1 MFGTII
7 KYEEDK
13 LYITNTEGVADTNYI
28 GYHVVFPEEE
38 HKTIGEIIGIDK
50 DQIVIKLIGDIVN
63 NRFNNGVLKKPSM
76 KTKPRLIFKSELE
89 LLLGEQNYQQK
100 GTLLLGTSPVYTDYL
115 VTTSLNSF
123 FSNHFAIIGNTG
135 SGKSCGVAR
144 LLQNLFYAN
153 TKDVPKNAR
162 IVLFDVYGEYYDA
175 FNDMNKINGLN
186 FKKLTTQQVFGN
198 SDLIQVP
205 AYYLDACDLAVL
217 LDAETPSQMNILKN
231 TIKLVRIFKAQD
243 SNIQIYQENI
253 LARTLIDILTSN
265 KPLGQM
271 KDQVLSIL
279 NAFNTAS
286 INIDTMIHEQGYDRT
301 IKQCLEVDEENKVNS
316 INLLVQ
322 FFQSKLKSD
331 MVEISSESEIV
342 YGLNDIYNALEFA
355 TIKYGSQDNDDNVL
369 KSRLKNIINSDNAK
383 FFEVNNYISKKDYI
397 DEFFKTSDGF
407 NNAQLVDV
415 NISYLDDEFAKS
427 IIKILSKLFFKYT
440 TTLEKKGSYPIHI
453 ILEEAHRYVNH
464 DNDAQLLGYN
474 IFERI
479 IKEGTK
485 YGTFLG
491 LISQRP
497 NEISKSTLMLCSNFI
512 VFKLFFA
519 EDLRTIKDISL
530 NVNNDDIAKITTLR
544 PGMALVFGK
553 AFQIP
558 VLVDFPLPNP
568 LPSTTSI
575 KIESSWYD
583 EPVNVEEDGKQEITR
598 VTGNNF
604 VSTIDNEED
613 EEEKK
618 EETKE
623 EDKKDTTE

>member
-453 ILEEAHRYVNH
+453 LLEEAHRYVNH

-544 PGMALVFGK
+544 PGMALIFGK

-558 VLVDFPLPNP
+558 QLVNFPLPNP
-568 LPSTTSI
+568 MPSTTSLSIDSTWFDDI
-575 KIESSWYD
+575 K
-583 EPVNVEEDGKQEITR
+583 NVEEEGVQEITKLAG
-598 VTGNNF
+598 TNF
-604 VSTIDNEED
+604 VSTIDQ
-613 EEEKK
+613 EEET
-618 EETKE
+618 ETKE
-623 EDKKDTTE
+623 ENKKDTTE

>member
-7 KYEEDK
+7 KYENNL
-13 LYITNTEGVADTNYI
+13 LYVTNTQGDADTNYI

-50 DQIVIKLIGDIVN
+50 EQIVIKLIGDIIDN
-63 NRFNNGVLKKPSM
+63 KFNNGVLKKPSM
-76 KTKPRLIFKSELE
+76 KTTPRLIFKSELE
-89 LLLGEQNYQQK
+89 LLLGKQDYQQK
-100 GTLLLGTSPVYTDYL
+100 GTLLLGTSPIYNDYL

-153 TKDVPKNAR
+153 TKDIPKNAR
-162 IVLFDVYGEYYDA
+162 IVLFDVYGEYYNA
-175 FNDMNKINGLN
+175 FDDMNKINGLN

-205 AYYLDACDLAVL
+205 AYYLDACDLAIL
-217 LDAETPSQMNILKN
+217 LEAETPSQMTILKN
-231 TIKLVRIFKAQD
+231 TIKLVRIFKAPD
-243 SNIQIYQENI
+243 TNIQIYQENI

-265 KPLGQM
+265 KPTGQI
-271 KDQVLSIL
+271 KDQVITIL
-279 NAFNTAS
+279 NAFNTAT
-286 INIDTMIHEQGYDRT
+286 INIDTMIHQQGYDRT
-301 IKQCLEVDEENKVNS
+301 IKQCLEVDEDGKLS
-316 INLLVQ
+316 SLNLMIE

-331 MVEISSESEIV
+331 IVEISNDSEII
-342 YGLNDIYNALEFA
+342 YGLQDIYNALEFA
-355 TIKYGSQDNDDNVL
+355 IIKYGNQDSDDSVL
-369 KSRLKNIINSDNAK
+369 KNRLKNIINSDNAK

-397 DEFFKTSDGF
+397 DEFFKTADGF

-415 NISYLDDEFAKS
+415 NISYLDDDFAKS
-427 IIKILSKLFFKYT
+427 VIKILSKLFFNYT

-453 ILEEAHRYVNH
+453 VLEEAHRYVNN
-464 DNDAQLLGYN
+464 DNDNKLLGYN
-474 IFERI
+474 IFDRI

-519 EDLRTIKDISL
+519 EDLKTIKEISL
-530 NVNNDDIAKITTLR
+530 NVNDDNISKITTLR

-558 VLVDFPLPNP
+558 VLVNFPLPNP
-568 LPSTTSI
+568 MPSTNNI

-583 EPVNVEEDGKQEITR
+583 DPVNVEDEGEQEITR

-604 VSTIDNEED
+604 VSTIDNEEENT
-613 EEEKK
+613 EEPK
-618 EETKE
+618 EEQTE
-623 EDKKDTTE
+623 NTTE

>member
-63 NRFNNGVLKKPSM
+63 SKFNNGVLKKPSM

-583 EPVNVEEDGKQEITR
+583 EPVNVEEDGEQEITR

-604 VSTIDNEED
+604 VSTIDNEE

-623 EDKKDTTE
+623 DKKDTTE

>member
-162 IVLFDVYGEYYDA
+162 IVLFDVYGEYYDT

-383 FFEVNNYISKKDYI
+383 FFEVNNYISKKDFI

-464 DNDAQLLGYN
+464 DNDAKLLGYN

-583 EPVNVEEDGKQEITR
+583 EPVNVEEDGEQEITR

-604 VSTIDNEED
+604 VSTIDNEE
-613 EEEKK
+613 EEETK
-618 EETKE
+618 EETK